1 MAELT
6 SDQLEL
12 QTSWNTL
19 PTDSV
24 KQALDE
30 NHKAIL
36 NASHFEQKDPDA
48 EQAEMVASIWQE
60 EIDIIHQ
67 TKTWSYAQDI
77 MKGKKEGKMAMFK
90 MAGEVLQTFN
100 VPLKDLTCQVLDGY
114 KEWHP
119 RSGMFLHNGTGKYFV
134 TFDPPFTLRM
144 EGNGRELVNDV
155 PGTTGLYVYYCIQFN
170 MSEDHKMQIF
180 KAGIVFAQH
189 VSVNP
194 ARLSTLAYT
203 MQRELTSLSC
213 SMAVEG
219 ATWTNAPGT
228 GHQAQP
234 APKTLALDCQPAPK
248 YTMTRL
254 GTDQGHKA
262 NIDTNN

>member
-1 MAELT
+1 MELNI
-6 SDQLEL
+6 
-12 QTSWNTL
+12 W
-19 PTDSV
+19 P
-24 KQALDE
+24 DE
-30 NHKAIL
+30 IAT
-36 NASHFEQKDPDA
+36 
-48 EQAEMVASIWQE
+48 
-60 EIDIIHQ
+60 IHQ

-77 MKGKKEGKMAMFK
+77 MQGGKGGKMAMVK
-90 MAGEVLQTFN
+90 MAGEVLQAFN
-100 VPLKDLTCQVLDGY
+100 VPFKDLTCQVLDGY
-114 KEWHP
+114 KEWYP
-119 RSGMFLHNGTGKYFV
+119 TAGMFLHSGTGKYFV

-144 EGNGRELVNDV
+144 EGNGRNLVNDV
-155 PGTTGLYVYYCIQFN
+155 PGTIGLQVYYCIQFN

-189 VSVNP
+189 VRANI

-219 ATWTNAPGT
+219 ASMTNAPGT

-234 APKTLALDCQPAPK
+234 APKPLALDCQPAPK
-248 YTMTRL
+248 YTKTRL
-254 GTDQGHKA
+254 GSDKGHKA

>member
-6 SDQLEL
+6 SDELE

-36 NASHFEQKDPDA
+36 NASHFEQKDPEK
-48 EQAEMVASIWQE
+48 EQAEMEA
-60 EIDIIHQ
+60 IHQ

-77 MKGKKEGKMAMFK
+77 MKGKKEGNMAMFK
-90 MAGEVLQTFN
+90 MAGEVLQTFH
-100 VPLKDLTCQVLDGY
+100 VPFKDITCQVLDGIKDFY
-114 KEWHP
+114 P

-144 EGNGRELVNDV
+144 EGNGRNLVNDV
-155 PGTTGLYVYYCIQFN
+155 PGTTGLYVYYCIQCN

-189 VSVNP
+189 VQVNP
-194 ARLSTLAYT
+194 ARLSTLAFT
-203 MQRELTSLSC
+203 MQRELTLL
-213 SMAVEG
+213 MLLHGRG
-219 ATWTNAPGT
+219 ATWTNAPGKA
-228 GHQAQP
+228 HHSQLINA
-234 APKTLALDCQPAPK
+234 LALD
-248 YTMTRL
+248 
-254 GTDQGHKA
+254 
-262 NIDTNN
+262 